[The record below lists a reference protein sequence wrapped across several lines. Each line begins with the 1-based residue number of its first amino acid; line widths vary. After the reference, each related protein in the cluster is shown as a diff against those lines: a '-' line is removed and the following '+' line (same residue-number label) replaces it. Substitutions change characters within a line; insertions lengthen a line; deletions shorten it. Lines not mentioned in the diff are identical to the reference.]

1 MRGYCLKESYLSRYF
16 VRRYPGIMK
25 DFVDDLIES
34 WQAVR
39 PDLDTTPLEAI
50 ARILR
55 AAQIIQPQLDTVIAS
70 EPELSH
76 KGDLDTLTAV
86 RRAGS
91 DEALSPTTLA
101 QVGQLTSGGMTNRLD
116 RLEAAGLIVRRP
128 NPADRRSVLVS
139 LTAKGEALADDAFAA
154 SLETQRRL
162 LERLSRAQQRAIA
175 EAVRPLLVAMG
186 DEPVPSPSASLV
198 GHES

>member
-1 MRGYCLKESYLSRYF
+1 MCESCLRESYLSRYF
-16 VRRYPGIMK
+16 MRRYPGSMK
-25 DFVDDLIES
+25 DSVDDLIES
-34 WQAVR
+34 WHAVR
-39 PDLDTTPLEAI
+39 PDLDTTPLKAI

-55 AAQIIQPQLDTVIAS
+55 AAQIIQPQLDAVIAS

-91 DEALSPTTLA
+91 DAALSPTTLA
-101 QVGQLTSGGMTNRLD
+101 QAGQLTSGGMTNRLD
-116 RLEAAGLIVRRP
+116 RLEAAGLIARRP
-128 NPADRRSVLVS
+128 NVQDRRSVLVS

-154 SLETQRRL
+154 SLEAQRRL
-162 LERLSRAQQRAIA
+162 MERLSPSRQRAIA

-186 DEPVPSPSASLV
+186 DKPFEIYPD
-198 GHES
+198 